1 MMGKTLRKLTPL
13 ISIVLFSAALWVLN
27 KEMHSIRFSELAA
40 EIRALPARSILRA
53 VALVVLNYLLIS
65 SFDTLAF
72 RYIRNPMPR
81 GRTTLAGFISYAFG
95 NNVGNTLITGGSVR
109 YRLYS
114 AWGVPA
120 LDIAKVVA
128 FCGMT
133 FWVGFAA
140 VAGVVFLL
148 TPISIPGSAHLPFRS
163 LRPIGAVLLA
173 IAAAYLLLSFFLKK
187 SFKIRDKEIA
197 FPPGCLATLQIL
209 AGSLD
214 LLTISG
220 VLYSLLPLSGNLSYP
235 EFLSY
240 YLVSLTAG
248 ICSLVPGGIGIFET
262 FMVFFLSDHATKSA
276 VLGSLVVY
284 RILYYA
290 LPLCLAA
297 ALLAWLEMRARAP
310 AVRKVAGTVLNW
322 GSILSPHFVALVT
335 FLGGALLLFAG
346 VLPTAH
352 SRLRWLHAILPD
364 SIPEVSH
371 FLASLVGMGLLLL
384 ARGLQRRI
392 DAAFQLAVMLL
403 GAGILLCLLK
413 GLAFEQAL
421 FLLLLLLILL
431 PCRRE
436 FRRKAALLSQR
447 FTPGWIL
454 LIVIVLGTSL
464 WLGFFS
470 HKHVEY
476 TTDLWWRF
484 AWKEDAP
491 RFLRA
496 MVGATSLALF
506 VAAARLMRP
515 RPRRKP
521 TPDAADLKRAEALAA
536 AAADTAAN
544 LALLGDKALFFTDSG
559 NGFVMYAVAGR
570 SWVVMGDPIAPIDEW
585 PDLLWGFRE
594 LADTY
599 GGRTVFYQ
607 VGKDHVHH
615 YLDLGLTLHKI
626 GEEGRIPLETFSL
639 EGGERK
645 PLRYVVNKLEKDN
658 CVFSIV
664 PPSQVPGLL
673 PEMKTVSDLWLKSKN
688 TREKRFS
695 LGFFD
700 EEYLKR
706 FPAAIV
712 QREGT
717 LLAFANLWLGARKQ
731 ELSLDLMRLSPDAPN
746 GVMDYLF
753 TRILLWGKG
762 EGYACFNLG
771 MAPLSGLE
779 DHSLAPV
786 WDKIG
791 GLIFRHGEHFYN
803 FRGLREY
810 KDKFGPVWEPKYLAF
825 PGGLA
830 LPGILLDIASLVSGG
845 LRGAVAK

>member
-484 AWKEDAP
+484 AWKGDAP

-845 LRGAVAK
+845 LKGAVAK

>member
-128 FCGMT
+128 FCGVT
-133 FWVGFAA
+133 FWAGFAA

-173 IAAAYLLLSFFLKK
+173 IAAAYLLLSFLLKK

-197 FPPGCLATLQIL
+197 FPPGYLAVLQIL

-248 ICSLVPGGIGIFET
+248 ICSLVPGGIGVFET
-262 FMVFFLSDHATKSA
+262 FMVFFLRDHAAKSA

-392 DAAFQLAVMLL
+392 DAAFQFTVVLL

-476 TTDLWWRF
+476 TSDLWWRF
-484 AWKEDAP
+484 AWKGDAP

-536 AAADTAAN
+536 AAADTTAN

-607 VGKDHVHH
+607 VGKDLVHH

-664 PPSQVPGLL
+664 PASQVPPLL
-673 PEMKTVSDLWLKSKN
+673 PDMKTVSDLWLKSKN

-712 QREGT
+712 QREGN
-717 LLAFANLWLGARKQ
+717 LLAFANLWLGARKR

-753 TRILLWGKG
+753 TRILLWGK
-762 EGYACFNLG
+762 EQGYACFNLG

>member
-1 MMGKTLRKLTPL
+1 
-13 ISIVLFSAALWVLN
+13 
-27 KEMHSIRFSELAA
+27 
-40 EIRALPARSILRA
+40 
-53 VALVVLNYLLIS
+53 
-65 SFDTLAF
+65 
-72 RYIRNPMPR
+72 
-81 GRTTLAGFISYAFG
+81 
-95 NNVGNTLITGGSVR
+95 
-109 YRLYS
+109 
-114 AWGVPA
+114 
-120 LDIAKVVA
+120 
-128 FCGMT
+128 
-133 FWVGFAA
+133 
-140 VAGVVFLL
+140 
-148 TPISIPGSAHLPFRS
+148 
-163 LRPIGAVLLA
+163 
-173 IAAAYLLLSFFLKK
+173 
-187 SFKIRDKEIA
+187 
-197 FPPGCLATLQIL
+197 
-209 AGSLD
+209 
-214 LLTISG
+214 
-220 VLYSLLPLSGNLSYP
+220 
-235 EFLSY
+235 
-240 YLVSLTAG
+240 
-248 ICSLVPGGIGIFET
+248 
-262 FMVFFLSDHATKSA
+262 
-276 VLGSLVVY
+276 
-284 RILYYA
+284 
-290 LPLCLAA
+290 
-297 ALLAWLEMRARAP
+297 
-310 AVRKVAGTVLNW
+310 
-322 GSILSPHFVALVT
+322 
-335 FLGGALLLFAG
+335 
-346 VLPTAH
+346 
-352 SRLRWLHAILPD
+352 
-364 SIPEVSH
+364 
-371 FLASLVGMGLLLL
+371 
-384 ARGLQRRI
+384 
-392 DAAFQLAVMLL
+392 
-403 GAGILLCLLK
+403 
-413 GLAFEQAL
+413 
-421 FLLLLLLILL
+421 
-431 PCRRE
+431 
-436 FRRKAALLSQR
+436 
-447 FTPGWIL
+447 
-454 LIVIVLGTSL
+454 
-464 WLGFFS
+464 
-470 HKHVEY
+470 
-476 TTDLWWRF
+476 
-484 AWKEDAP
+484 
-491 RFLRA
+491 
-496 MVGATSLALF
+496 
-506 VAAARLMRP
+506 
-515 RPRRKP
+515 
-521 TPDAADLKRAEALAA
+521 
-536 AAADTAAN
+536 
-544 LALLGDKALFFTDSG
+544 
-559 NGFVMYAVAGR
+559 MYAVAGR

-607 VGKDHVHH
+607 VGKDRVHH

-845 LRGAVAK
+845 LRGAVTK